1 MSSFLHWIIQV
12 ILIIFLNKLKYLRCN
27 SLTSYFVFSMLKVH
41 SCGTKDSGLPRWL
54 RGKECSCQCRR
65 HRRGRFHPW
74 VGMVPGGG
82 NVNPLQYSCW
92 ENSMDRGAH
101 RATVHGVTKSQTRLS
116 TDTVR
121 TTPHFLPHLRSILFS
136 CHFAEYKAKSKN
148 SCNQCTEE
156 LELKSLKIPAS
167 LLIGC

>member
-1 MSSFLHWIIQV
+1 MDTQIVTCSLFTHCYVLFLFHAMSSFLHWIIQV

-74 VGMVPGGG
+74 VGMVPWRRKCQPTPVFLLGKFHGQRSPSG
-82 NVNPLQYSCW
+82 YSPW
-92 ENSMDRGAH
+92 GH
-101 RATVHGVTKSQTRLS
+101 
-116 TDTVR
+116 
-121 TTPHFLPHLRSILFS
+121 
-136 CHFAEYKAKSKN
+136 
-148 SCNQCTEE
+148 
-156 LELKSLKIPAS
+156 
-167 LLIGC
+167 